1 MHHTGHGVYTYEN
14 QFFRYEGH
22 WENGLKH
29 GHGKLTLGD
38 GGYYEGAF
46 VRGEI
51 EGHGYRVYGLS
62 GSTYSGQFHRGE
74 LHGQGLLR
82 TAGGGQYEGSWVYG
96 KKEGERQVPFF
107 VYEDGYTQAVAA
119 SLVNDSGLVT
129 YLVHSHISRPLVKWP
144 HSQTVWERGC
154 M

>member
-1 MHHTGHGVYTYEN
+1 MHHTGYGVYTYEN
-14 QFFRYEGH
+14 QFFHYEGQ

-38 GGYYEGAF
+38 GGHYEGAF

-82 TAGGGQYEGSWVYG
+82 TASGGQYEGSWVYG
-96 KKEGERQVPFF
+96 KKEGERQVPSF
-107 VYEDGYTQAVAA
+107 VCVRWLHTAVAA
-119 SLVNDSGLVT
+119 SLVDGSRFVIFH
-129 YLVHSHISRPLVKWP
+129 VHSHIPRPSLVPRPFQKG
-144 HSQTVWERGC
+144 VWA
-154 M
+154 